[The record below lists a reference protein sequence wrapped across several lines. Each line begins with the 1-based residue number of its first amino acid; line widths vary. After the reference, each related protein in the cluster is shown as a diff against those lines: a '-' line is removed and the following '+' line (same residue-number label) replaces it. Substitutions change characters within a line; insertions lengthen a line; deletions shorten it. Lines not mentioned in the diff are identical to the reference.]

1 VEKDFRVGNW
11 VVRPE
16 RLCIHLP
23 GKTVHITP
31 KSMAVLQCL
40 AQADNGVVSRND
52 LLDKVWPGAAV
63 TDDVLT
69 HCIVEL
75 RKAFGDSAQDSRFI
89 ETIPKKGFRLM
100 AKVGAVDAGQQR
112 PRVTSRIA
120 VAAIAIVG
128 IVGVWYL
135 VRDSQLPSANAKTIA
150 VLPLDSY
157 SADPEQEYF
166 TDGMT
171 DVLTNELAQI
181 GGLRVISR
189 TSAMRY
195 KATDKSLPE
204 IARELNVDIL
214 IEGSVQQS
222 GEDVLFTLQLIDGRT
237 DRHLWSDSYKRPLQD
252 VLTLQGE
259 VAYAIAQAVQVTL
272 TPRDEARLAR
282 KRSTDSNAIRMWAVG
297 NHHLK
302 DLEGDSFYKA
312 LRAYEEAASH
322 DPGFADAYAGIAR
335 ATAYL
340 GSWHAT
346 AGWRSTLPP
355 AKAAAE
361 KAIQIDPDIA
371 EAHFVLG
378 LIHIYE
384 WNWDAADREYR
395 MGLTL
400 NPSDSIGLTEYANFL
415 TSMGRFDE
423 AIEVA
428 TLAVEIDLYSPVA
441 HNELGNALW
450 FGGQRDAGIE
460 QFEKALQL
468 DPEFHQTLWILA
480 DSYFLAGDFVK
491 ALEFMDKFRESA
503 EPQTPNMIGIIGHH
517 YAALGRSEDARDI
530 LSALLRRRE
539 TEYVH
544 PTALAY
550 VFTGLEENDEAL
562 RWLEIAYAERDNSLQ
577 WLKYDPNLDSL
588 RSEPRFQDILA
599 RMNFPDARQT
609 VPD

>member
-1 VEKDFRVGNW
+1 MDKDFRVGNW

-16 RLCIHLP
+16 RLCVQLP

-31 KSMAVLQCL
+31 KSMAVLQRL
-40 AQADNGVVSRND
+40 ALARGAVVARND
-52 LLDKVWPGAAV
+52 ILDEVWPGAAV

-69 HCIVEL
+69 HCVVEL
-75 RKAFGDSAQDSRFI
+75 RKAFDDSAQDPKVI
-89 ETIPKKGFRLM
+89 QTIAKKGFRLM
-100 AKVGAVDAGQQR
+100 AEVGAVDAGQAR

-135 VRDSQLPSANAKTIA
+135 ARDSQLPPADTKTIA

-272 TPRDEARLAR
+272 TPQEEARLVR
-282 KRSTDSNAIRMWAVG
+282 KRSTDSNAIRMWIVG

-302 DLEGDSFYKA
+302 VLGEESANKA
-312 LRAYEEAASH
+312 LRAFEEATLR
-322 DPGFADAYAGIAR
+322 DPDFADAYAGIAH
-335 ATAYL
+335 AYASL
-340 GSWHAT
+340 GGWHSAEVVDKV
-346 AGWRSTLPP
+346 LPL
-355 AKAAAE
+355 ARAAAE
-361 KAIQIDPDIA
+361 KAIELDPDLA
-371 EAHFVLG
+371 NAHFALG
-378 LIHIYE
+378 RVHWHMWE
-384 WNWDAADREYR
+384 WEAAEREFKKGR
-395 MGLTL
+395 EL
-400 NPSDSIGLTEYANFL
+400 NPSDMWGLDGYANFL
-415 TSMGRFDE
+415 SSIGRFND
-423 AIEVA
+423 AIAVA
-428 TLAVEIDLYSPVA
+428 RQAVDIDPLSPVA
-441 HNELGNALW
+441 RNELGSVLWLMGQEDAALR
-450 FGGQRDAGIE
+450 QYQD
-460 QFEKALQL
+460 ALQL
-468 DPEFHQTLWILA
+468 DPNFIQTQWILA
-480 DSYFLAGDFVK
+480 DYYIWAHEYDK
-491 ALEFMDKFRESA
+491 ALPFIEKLGAGADTLA
-503 EPQTPNMIGIIGHH
+503 PTTIGQLE
-517 YAALGRSEDARDI
+517 ASMRSSVVLGRCVEKSCQH
-530 LSALLRRRE
+530 LLQAEGNRVRAS
-539 TEYVH
+539 H
-544 PTALAY
+544 
-550 VFTGLEENDEAL
+550 L
-562 RWLEIAYAERDNSLQ
+562 RWLMSTRV
-577 WLKYDPNLDSL
+577 
-588 RSEPRFQDILA
+588 SEKRTMQH
-599 RMNFPDARQT
+599 
-609 VPD
+609 